1 MTNETRLTKQLLN
14 AKEWTRKARITN
26 QDQYISNI
34 GLMYMQIAIE
44 QIINYLEMKESL
56 LKSK

>member
-14 AKEWTRKARITN
+14 AKEWARKARITN
-26 QDQYISNI
+26 QDQYVNNI
-34 GLMYMQIAIE
+34 GLMYVQVAIE